1 MQSKRQQTP
10 VIWEDQVT
18 NKFHVV
24 NNTNG
29 EKVPC
34 NQFGLPL
41 LPFRPGIS
49 GEATTKER
57 LRATRTTGAMAWEKS
72 LEQPAKPRPPPI
84 DPSLRK
90 ERASTTGRFGAKTS
104 GEIDLS
110 AADKRSRLIK
120 YPEIEEARLEEV
132 EKAKFKIDELHK
144 N

>member
-41 LPFRPGIS
+41 LPLLAGGVMTLARAAMRSPAIRSAKAS
-49 GEATTKER
+49 G
-57 LRATRTTGAMAWEKS
+57 
-72 LEQPAKPRPPPI
+72 
-84 DPSLRK
+84 
-90 ERASTTGRFGAKTS
+90 
-104 GEIDLS
+104 
-110 AADKRSRLIK
+110 
-120 YPEIEEARLEEV
+120 
-132 EKAKFKIDELHK
+132 
-144 N
+144 

>member
-49 GEATTKER
+49 GEATTKPDAETGEGSGSSGDLER
-57 LRATRTTGAMAWEKS
+57 SGAFGNAAEAAGDAPPLRAR
-72 LEQPAKPRPPPI
+72 R
-84 DPSLRK
+84 
-90 ERASTTGRFGAKTS
+90 ERRRG
-104 GEIDLS
+104 
-110 AADKRSRLIK
+110 
-120 YPEIEEARLEEV
+120 
-132 EKAKFKIDELHK
+132 
-144 N
+144 